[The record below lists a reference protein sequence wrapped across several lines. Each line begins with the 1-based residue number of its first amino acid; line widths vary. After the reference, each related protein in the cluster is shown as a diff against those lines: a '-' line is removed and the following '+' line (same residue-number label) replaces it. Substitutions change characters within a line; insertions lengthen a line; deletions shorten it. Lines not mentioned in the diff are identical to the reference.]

1 LGFLI
6 PVNQVDK
13 KLFKQIRRGDKNAFR
28 ALFDLYFNALA
39 AFGYK
44 YVEDAHAVEDMVQEA
59 FISFWEGREKFDHPN
74 AVKAFLY
81 TSVRNKCLNHL
92 KHQSVRRKHEGALL
106 YNLESD
112 QYFESHVIEE
122 ETFNQLFA
130 EIRNLPAS
138 SREIMLLALNGM
150 KNQEIADELQV
161 SINTVKTQK
170 KIAYAKIKDAMGPV
184 SNVILLM
191 LTSSI

>member
-1 LGFLI
+1 M
-6 PVNQVDK
+6 DK
-13 KLFKQIRRGDKNAFR
+13 KLIKEIRRGDRKAFR
-28 ALFDLYFNALA
+28 AVFDLYFNALA

-44 YVEDAHAVEDMVQEA
+44 YVGDRQAVEDMVQEA
-59 FISFWEGREKFDHPN
+59 FIGFWEGRDQFDHLN

-92 KHQSVRRKHEGALL
+92 KHLSVRRKHEDSLL
-106 YNLESD
+106 YRLESD
-112 QYFESHVIEE
+112 HYFESHVIEE

-138 SREIMLLALNGM
+138 SREIMLLALNGL
-150 KNQEIADELQV
+150 KNQEIADELNI

-170 KIAYAKIKDAMGPV
+170 KIAYAKIKDAMDPV
-184 SNVILLM
+184 MSLIVIILM
-191 LTSSI
+191 G